1 MPTTLS
7 RLHHV
12 GMIVSDLDVAMAFY
26 DKLLGM
32 EPTTRA
38 EISRSEGFSRQIQ
51 AEHGAARVA
60 FYEVSGGVA
69 VELIEICEPQEAK
82 VQPQA
87 YVPGSKHVCFLVD
100 DVDETYARMSE
111 EGFVFHGA
119 PCHFGDETP
128 DLDGMKF
135 AYFRDPDGNILEI
148 IEDPKKKGLL
158 AKAAQS
164 VGLG

>member
-1 MPTTLS
+1 MTVTLS

-26 DKLLGM
+26 DKLLGTK
-32 EPTTRA
+32 PTQRA
-38 EISRSEGFSRQIQ
+38 DIDKSAGLARQFQ
-51 AEHGAARVA
+51 VERTVARVA

-69 VELIEICEPQEAK
+69 VELIEVREPPEAK

-87 YVPGSKHVCFLVD
+87 YVPGSKHVCFLVE
-100 DVDETYARMSE
+100 DVDATYASMKA
-111 EGFVFHGA
+111 EGYVFHGE
-119 PCHFGDETP
+119 PCHFEDETP
-128 DLDGMKF
+128 ELKGMKF

-148 IEDPKKKGLL
+148 IEDPSKKGLL

>member
-1 MPTTLS
+1 MTVTLS

-12 GMIVSDLDVAMAFY
+12 GLIVSDLDVAMAFY
-26 DKLLGM
+26 DELLGM
-32 EPTTRA
+32 TPTTRA
-38 EISRSEGFSRQIQ
+38 DIDRSEGFSRQIQ
-51 AEHGAARVA
+51 AERGIARVA

-69 VELIEICEPQEAK
+69 VELIEIREPQAPK

-100 DVDETYARMSE
+100 DVDATYEAMKE
-111 EGFVFHGA
+111 QGYVFHGA
-119 PCHFGDETP
+119 PCHFEDETP
-128 DLDGMKF
+128 ALKGMKF

-148 IEDPKKKGLL
+148 IEDPAKKGLL
-158 AKAAQS
+158 AKAAQT

>member
-1 MPTTLS
+1 MTTTLT

-26 DKLLGM
+26 DKLLGKS
-32 EPTTRA
+32 PTQRGT
-38 EISRSEGFSRQIQ
+38 ITRSEGFSRQIQ
-51 AEHGAARVA
+51 AEHGEARVA

-69 VELIEICEPQEAK
+69 VELIEMRTPQEPK

-100 DVDETYARMSE
+100 DVDATYETMKG
-111 EGFVFHGA
+111 EGYVFHGD
-119 PCHFGDETP
+119 PCHFEDETP
-128 DLDGMKF
+128 DLKGMKF
-135 AYFRDPDGNILEI
+135 AYFRDPDGNIVEI
-148 IEDPKKKGLL
+148 IEDPNKKGLL
-158 AKAAQS
+158 AKAAQT

>member
-1 MPTTLS
+1 MTVTLS

-12 GMIVSDLDVAMAFY
+12 GIIVGDLDVAIAFY

-32 EPTTRA
+32 GPTQRGAITR
-38 EISRSEGFSRQIQ
+38 SDGFSRQLQ
-51 AEHGAARVA
+51 AEHGEARVA

-69 VELIEICEPQEAK
+69 VELIEVATPKEPK

-100 DVDETYARMSE
+100 DVDRTYAQMTA
-111 EGFVFHGA
+111 EGYVFHGE
-119 PCHFGDETP
+119 PCHFGEETP
-128 DLDGMKF
+128 DLKGMKF

-148 IEDPKKKGLL
+148 IEDPKKKGILS
-158 AKAAQS
+158 KAAQT